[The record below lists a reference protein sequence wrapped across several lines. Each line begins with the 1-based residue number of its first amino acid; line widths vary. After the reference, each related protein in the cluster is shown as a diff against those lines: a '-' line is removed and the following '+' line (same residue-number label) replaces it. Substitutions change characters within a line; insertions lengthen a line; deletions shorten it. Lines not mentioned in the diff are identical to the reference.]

1 MNKVVRI
8 DKSSTILTI
17 LLALIFFQEGISLT
31 KSVAIVGRTL
41 LMLV

>member
-1 MNKVVRI
+1 MVPI
-8 DKSSTILTI
+8 DKSSTI

-31 KSVAIVGRTL
+31 KGVAIVGGTL